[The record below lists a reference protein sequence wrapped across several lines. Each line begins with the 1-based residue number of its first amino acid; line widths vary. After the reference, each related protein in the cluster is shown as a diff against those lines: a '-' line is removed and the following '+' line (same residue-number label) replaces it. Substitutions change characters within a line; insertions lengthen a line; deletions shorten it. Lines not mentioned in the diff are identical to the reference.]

1 MDQSKLAQ
9 QLFNLSK
16 EIYHVFYYTVFLQ
29 VCSSYS
35 IIPDGF
41 TTNKGEL
48 SNLEAKFHDLV
59 PYEEAFNCLFEELL
73 IQGDWLLKV
82 RGHLEKYKKTLGRR
96 KSKKLRKLT
105 KSNDFCF
112 LNA

>member
-1 MDQSKLAQ
+1 MDQSKRAQ
-9 QLFNLSK
+9 QLFNLSE
-16 EIYHVFYYTVFLQ
+16 EIYHIFYYTVFLQ

-48 SNLEAKFHDLV
+48 SNLESKLHDLV
-59 PYEEAFNCLFEELL
+59 PDEEEFDCLFEEFL

-96 KSKKLRKLT
+96 KLKNFIK
-105 KSNDFCF
+105 
-112 LNA
+112 

>member
-1 MDQSKLAQ
+1 MPNQLLYYNMDQSKRAQ
-9 QLFNLSK
+9 QLFNLSE
-16 EIYHVFYYTVFLQ
+16 EIYHIFYYTVFLQ

-48 SNLEAKFHDLV
+48 SNLESKLHDLV
-59 PYEEAFNCLFEELL
+59 PYEEAFDCLFEDFL
-73 IQGDWLLKV
+73 IQEDWLLKV

-96 KSKKLRKLT
+96 KLKKFIK
-105 KSNDFCF
+105 
-112 LNA
+112 